1 MAETANTPRPSSSK
15 NSAEKN
21 ERSSEPPTKQPRKS
35 KVETKWTKERLLRIV
50 AQNQHHQQP
59 SMSRTP
65 KGLNTAKTAT
75 ADQKQISSLKPRKL
89 LYWSR

>member
-1 MAETANTPRPSSSK
+1 MAEAANTTGPSSSN
-15 NSAEKN
+15 NSAEEH
-21 ERSSEPPTKQPRKS
+21 ERPSKPPTKQPRKL
-35 KVETKWTKERLLRIV
+35 KIETKRTKERLLRIA

-59 SMSRTP
+59 SKGKTP

-75 ADQKQISSLKPRKL
+75 ADQKQISSLKPRKM